1 MAIEKMGK
9 AAAFAAAASSAATK
23 AEIKA
28 LTNAEAERSSGW
40 QLPSGHSLQ
49 VERATSTIRV
59 SNPEGRVELTVRCTA
74 EGCVLDFA
82 SAEVT
87 LSAPGKLS
95 LHCAELE
102 VQTTQ
107 RLELSTDG
115 NFASRVAGNSVT
127 VVTGRSETRA
137 DELSLAA
144 TGGDATFYANDYV
157 RVNGEKILLNSEH
170 EGRGTRDQIETFW
183 RMIGL

>member
-1 MAIEKMGK
+1 MAIEKKGR
-9 AAAFAAAASSAATK
+9 AAAFGAAAGTAAT
-23 AEIKA
+23 EGE
-28 LTNAEAERSSGW
+28 TNAEVECPSGW

-49 VERATSTIRV
+49 LERATSTFRV
-59 SNPEGRVELTVRCTA
+59 SSPEGRVELTVRCTA

-82 SAEVT
+82 SADVT
-87 LSAPGKLS
+87 LAASGKLA
-95 LHCAELE
+95 LRCAELE
-102 VQTTQ
+102 VQTSQ

-115 NFASRVAGNSVT
+115 DFASRIAGNSVT

-137 DELSLAA
+137 DELSLSA
-144 TGGDATFYANDYV
+144 TRGDATLYANDYV

>member
-1 MAIEKMGK
+1 MAIEKMGE
-9 AAAFAAAASSAATK
+9 AAALSAAARDAARNAETK
-23 AEIKA
+23 
-28 LTNAEAERSSGW
+28 TEAERPGGW
-40 QLPSGHSLQ
+40 QLRSGHSLE
-49 VERATSTIRV
+49 VEAATSTLRV

-82 SAEVT
+82 SADLT
-87 LSAPGKLS
+87 LAATGKLA

-102 VQTTQ
+102 VQTSQ

-115 NFASRVAGNSVT
+115 DYASRVAGNSVT
-127 VVTGRSETRA
+127 LVTGRSETRA
-137 DELSLAA
+137 DELSLRA
-144 TGGDATFYANDYV
+144 TGGDATLYANDYV

>member
-1 MAIEKMGK
+1 MAIEKWG
-9 AAAFAAAASSAATK
+9 AT
-23 AEIKA
+23 A
-28 LTNAEAERSSGW
+28 AEAERASGW
-40 QLPSGHSLQ
+40 ELRSGHSVSLD
-49 VERATSTIRV
+49 AAASTLRV

-74 EGCVLDFA
+74 DGCVLDFA
-82 SAEVT
+82 TADLT
-87 LSAPGKLS
+87 LAAPGKVALR
-95 LHCAELE
+95 CAELE
-102 VQTTQ
+102 IQASQ
-107 RLELSTDG
+107 RLELSTGGD
-115 NFASRVAGNSVT
+115 FASHVAGNSVT

-144 TGGDATFYANDYV
+144 TGGDATLYANDYV